1 MIQPSFHVHG
11 SARIAGTTSL
21 PSSSGDP
28 SRIAALPGS
37 EALSLS
43 GSNALREALAASP
56 EIRPEV
62 VEEGRRLAV
71 DPNYPPLQI
80 IEGLAEMLL
89 QSADPSE
96 QV

>member
-1 MIQPSFHVHG
+1 MIQPSSPLHG
-11 SARIAGTTSL
+11 SARISGATL
-21 PSSSGDP
+21 PPSSTGDH
-28 SRIAALPGS
+28 SRITSLPGS

-43 GSNALREALAASP
+43 GSNALREALAATP

-62 VEEGRRLAV
+62 VAEGHRLAV

-89 QSADPSE
+89 QSVDSSE

>member
-1 MIQPSFHVHG
+1 MAGAVSHPSSTGDH
-11 SARIAGTTSL
+11 SRITAL
-21 PSSSGDP
+21 PS
-28 SRIAALPGS
+28 S

-43 GSNALREALAASP
+43 GSNSLREALAAIP